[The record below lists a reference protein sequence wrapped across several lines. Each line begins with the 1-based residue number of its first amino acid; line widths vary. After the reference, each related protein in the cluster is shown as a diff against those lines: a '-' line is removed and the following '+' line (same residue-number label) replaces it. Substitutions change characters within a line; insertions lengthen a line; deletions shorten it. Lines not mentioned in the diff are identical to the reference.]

1 MFVGKNAGVYN
12 GCMINIPTNPENSAI
27 LPGHRFDAVIVGAGF
42 TGLYMLHVLREKGF
56 TARLVD
62 AASDVGGT
70 WYWNRYPGARCD
82 IESMQYS
89 YQFSEELQQ
98 EWVWKERYASQPEI
112 LAYIQHVADRF
123 DLRRDIQFDTRVE
136 AATFDEGTGEWEVE
150 TNRGV
155 TLRAQYF
162 IMGIGCLSA
171 PIKPDFEGEDSF
183 TGEIYQT
190 SLWPKDKVNFT
201 GKRVGI
207 IGVGS
212 SAIQAGPLIAE
223 EAKHVYIYQR
233 TPNYIVP
240 AQNRPLSREEVA
252 DIKSDYKGFRAKAYA
267 GLTAFLFPRHDRSVF
282 DLPPDERRAK
292 FDEYWKIGG
301 LPFLGAFNDILF
313 DDEAN
318 QACIDYWRSRID
330 EIIDDPKIADLLT
343 PDEEFGCKRL
353 CSGTGFYEMFNRD
366 NVTLVDVRNK
376 GIERFTPEGMLA
388 GGVDY
393 ELDVIIFA
401 TGFDAM
407 TGSVTRIKITGSNGQ
422 TIQQKWADGPH
433 TYLGLTIAGFP
444 NMFNMVSAGSP
455 SVLATMV
462 TGAEQH
468 GDWIGELLDYMR
480 ENGKTVFDPT
490 QEAEAEWSAEVK
502 RAGDASLRTNCD
514 SWYVGS
520 NVEGKARV
528 FAPYIGGWPPYVT
541 RCNAEAESGY
551 KNLVMTAI

>member
-1 MFVGKNAGVYN
+1 
-12 GCMINIPTNPENSAI
+12 MIEIPTTPEKSPT
-27 LPGHRFDAVIVGAGF
+27 LPGDRFDAIIVGAGF
-42 TGLYMLHVLREKGF
+42 TGLYMLHVLRLKGF
-56 TARLVD
+56 TARLID

-89 YQFSEELQQ
+89 YQFDEELQQ

-112 LAYIQHVADRF
+112 LSYIQHVADRY

-136 AATFDEGTGEWEVE
+136 AATFDKDAAEWEVE
-150 TNRGV
+150 TDRGV

-162 IMGIGCLSA
+162 IMGVGCLSA
-171 PIKPDFEGEDSF
+171 PVRPTFEAEDDF
-183 TGEIYQT
+183 TGETYQT
-190 SLWPKDKVNFT
+190 SLWPKEEPDFT

-223 EAKHVYIYQR
+223 KAEHVYVYQR
-233 TPNYIVP
+233 TPNFIVP
-240 AQNRPLSREEVA
+240 AQNRPLSAEEVA
-252 DIKSDYKGFRAKAYA
+252 AIKSDYKGFRAKAYA
-267 GLTAFLFPRHDRSVF
+267 GLTAFLFKRHDRSVF
-282 DLPPDERRAK
+282 DLTPEERRAK
-292 FDEYWKIGG
+292 FDEYWEIGG

-313 DDEAN
+313 DDDAN
-318 QACIDYWRSRID
+318 RETIAYWRSRID
-330 EIIDDPKIADLLT
+330 EIIDDPEIAELLT

-366 NVTLVDVRNK
+366 NVSLVDVKKN
-376 GIERFTPEGMLA
+376 GIEHFTPKGLRAEGT
-388 GGVDY
+388 DY
-393 ELDVIIFA
+393 DLDVIIYA

-407 TGSVTRIKITGSNGQ
+407 TGSVTRIKITGKDGQ
-422 TIQQKWADGPH
+422 TIQEKWADGPK
-433 TYLGLTIAGFP
+433 TFIGLSIAGFP

-468 GDWIGELLDYMR
+468 GDWIGECLDYMR
-480 ENGKTVFDPT
+480 ANGKTVIDAMPD
-490 QEAEAEWSAEVK
+490 AEAKWSAEVK
-502 RAGDASLRTNCD
+502 RAGDISLRTNCN

-528 FAPYIGGWPPYVT
+528 FAPYIGGWPPYVAK
-541 RCNAEAESGY
+541 CDEVAAKGY
-551 KNLVMTAI
+551 DGYTLT